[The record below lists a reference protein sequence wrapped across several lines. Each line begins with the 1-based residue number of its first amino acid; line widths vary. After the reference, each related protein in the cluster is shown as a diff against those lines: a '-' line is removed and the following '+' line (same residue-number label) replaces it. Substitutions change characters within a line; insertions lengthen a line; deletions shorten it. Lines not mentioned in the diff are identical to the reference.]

1 MTTSDIIKQI
11 CDEQNVSIA
20 ELSRRIGQSRQNLS
34 KKLKRQTLT
43 FDEMVM
49 IANALGVVYE
59 QSFMLPDGRNYK
71 IGN

>member
-34 KKLKRQTLT
+34 KKLKRETLT